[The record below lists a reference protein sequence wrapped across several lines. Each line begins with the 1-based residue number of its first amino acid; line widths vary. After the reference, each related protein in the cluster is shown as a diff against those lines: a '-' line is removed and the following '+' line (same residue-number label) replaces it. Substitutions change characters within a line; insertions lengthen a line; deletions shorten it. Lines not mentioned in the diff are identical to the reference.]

1 MAFFDEL
8 TKGIKATSQTVAQK
22 TKEIGETVQI
32 KSQMNTEKETIARLY
47 ESIGKQVFE
56 LANEEAE
63 EKFASEFASIRS
75 AMNKIAELK
84 SVLADM
90 DGCVICP
97 KCGEKI
103 DKASRFCMKC
113 GAPVEVRETT
123 EIIEAEVIVPSEND
137 TEIET
142 AVPAEECA
150 EAETAAPEEIVAE
163 AEAVETKDES
173 DETEA

>member
-63 EKFASEFASIRS
+63 EKFTSEFASIRS
-75 AMNKIAELK
+75 AMNKIAELE
-84 SVLADM
+84 SALADM
-90 DGCVICP
+90 DGCIICQT
-97 KCGEKI
+97 CGAKI
-103 DKASRFCMKC
+103 DKASKFCMSC
-113 GAPVEVRETT
+113 GAPVEVCKAAESTESIET
-123 EIIEAEVIVPSEND
+123 IEVIEN
-137 TEIET
+137 TE
-142 AVPAEECA
+142 ADM
-150 EAETAAPEEIVAE
+150 AAPVEEI
-163 AEAVETKDES
+163 T
-173 DETEA
+173 ETEV